1 MSHYFSFASF
11 LDSELLP
18 SKVTFLLHV
27 GKRGQ
32 HERCEYQHVYFFAQD
47 CRPPPHR
54 FCRLG
59 AKFAKL
65 ALRHLINP
73 DGRKSLW
80 PRSFRINFGALRA
93 SSLTQKFHAFFCSLF
108 ESFVPCLVNPMLWSR
123 FHMHFPEATV
133 RDLWSCSPFFC
144 ISSVV
149 AHQVDLLIEAYYDLD
164 EKVKGEF
171 LGMQMSKVGVF
182 LHILRHANSRA

>member
-32 HERCEYQHVYFFAQD
+32 HERCEYQHVYFFAPD

-93 SSLTQKFHAFFCSLF
+93 SSLTQNFHAFFCSLF
-108 ESFVPCLVNPMLWSR
+108 ESFVPSLAHCVIQCYGAASTCI
-123 FHMHFPEATV
+123 FPRLLYV
-133 RDLWSCSPFFC
+133 IFDLAHP
-144 ISSVV
+144 SS
-149 AHQVDLLIEAYYDLD
+149 AFQAWLPTRWIC
-164 EKVKGEF
+164 
-171 LGMQMSKVGVF
+171 
-182 LHILRHANSRA
+182 